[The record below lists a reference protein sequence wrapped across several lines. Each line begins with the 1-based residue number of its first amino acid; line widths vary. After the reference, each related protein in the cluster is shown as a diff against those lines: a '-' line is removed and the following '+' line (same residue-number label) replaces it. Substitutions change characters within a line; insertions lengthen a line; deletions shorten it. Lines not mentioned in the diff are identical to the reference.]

1 MSSRND
7 RAWAGYDNWLLQG
20 SGVDDVEVEVF
31 ETERYK
37 LFSANEDDV
46 RKFDDEM
53 SLHEKKDYCKE
64 SYENFEEYIQECKE
78 NLQDELNL
86 SEDIA
91 DAEYKYWEDWN
102 AKREDYL
109 EQKADWQRERRNLKE
124 E

>member
-7 RAWAGYDNWLLQG
+7 RAWASYDNWLLQG

-31 ETERYK
+31 ETEKYK

-86 SEDIA
+86 SKDIA
-91 DAEYKYWEDWN
+91 DAEYEYWEDWN

>member
-31 ETERYK
+31 ETEKYK
-37 LFSANEDDV
+37 LFSTNEDDV

-86 SEDIA
+86 SKDIA
-91 DAEYKYWEDWN
+91 DAEYGYWEDWN

-109 EQKADWQRERRNLKE
+109 EQKADRQRERRNLKE